1 MPIPTFLQPAFQSLP
16 PATQTLI
23 WQEYDSRRKSGGL
36 AYVLW
41 FPFGFHYLYL
51 GQIGLQLLY
60 WLTFGGFG
68 FWAIIDLFRIPAMV
82 GRKNE
87 EILYSLMV
95 HAPVPAATAIQ
106 PKVPG
111 LPAPLR

>member
-1 MPIPTFLQPAFQSLP
+1 MPIPFSLQPVFQNLP
-16 PATQTLI
+16 TDTQGLV
-23 WQEYDSRRKSGGL
+23 WQEYERRRKSGGL

-60 WLTFGGFG
+60 WLTFGGLG

-87 EILYSLMV
+87 EIFYMLTTSIS
-95 HAPVPAATAIQ
+95 VPAHSGMG
-106 PKVPG
+106 PG
-111 LPAPLR
+111 AASLPAPLR